1 MFANV
6 LLYSMDVL
14 TYYLQ
19 TELESKL
26 LEAKSVLEEIT
37 ISTEKKYNELNEQVV
52 LVYCVYLILVQ
63 NTWLLF
69 ALFLYG
75 IILSV
80 RLFDLNDTLIN
91 MFLKVTVCIFFLLY
105 YYFINC
111 YSVVRWARS
120 VTGVSLLLPESAPI

>member
-52 LVYCVYLILVQ
+52 LVYCVSI
-63 NTWLLF
+63 
-69 ALFLYG
+69 
-75 IILSV
+75 
-80 RLFDLNDTLIN
+80 
-91 MFLKVTVCIFFLLY
+91 
-105 YYFINC
+105 
-111 YSVVRWARS
+111 
-120 VTGVSLLLPESAPI
+120 